1 MLAEYV
7 RFALKSLKS
16 RKLRSWLTMLG
27 IFIGIAAVVALMS
40 LGQGLKN
47 AVTEAFDAM
56 GTDKVMI
63 FPGSSFFS
71 APPGALKTLTL
82 DDVEMIKRVKGVK
95 LVSQM
100 VYRIAPVEF
109 KDEVKYT
116 WATGIPL
123 DNTRKI
129 IEDMQSI
136 VMKEGRMLAAGDRNK
151 AVVGI
156 MFSDGTLFDN
166 KAGVKDKILVNGK
179 RFSIVGVL
187 DRIGNNQDDSQVLIP
202 LEVAREVY
210 DEPDVVDAIIL
221 QVSPGIEPAI
231 VAENIKRAMRRDRGQ
246 KEGEE
251 DFSVQTTEQLMES
264 YSSILDIVQYVLVGI
279 AAISLLVGG
288 VGITNTMYTA
298 VLQRRKEIGIMKAIG
313 AKNSD
318 ILILFLLESGFLGLA
333 GGIIGIIIGV
343 SMSKGV
349 EIISQEYMGQMALQV
364 TFPFSLIFGA
374 MAFSYIVGSLA
385 GILPAMQAAK
395 MHPVDAL
402 RS

>member
-1 MLAEYV
+1 
-7 RFALKSLKS
+7 
-16 RKLRSWLTMLG
+16 
-27 IFIGIAAVVALMS
+27 
-40 LGQGLKN
+40 
-47 AVTEAFDAM
+47 
-56 GTDKVMI
+56 
-63 FPGSSFFS
+63 
-71 APPGALKTLTL
+71 
-82 DDVEMIKRVKGVK
+82 
-95 LVSQM
+95 
-100 VYRIAPVEF
+100 
-109 KDEVKYT
+109 
-116 WATGIPL
+116 
-123 DNTRKI
+123 
-129 IEDMQSI
+129 
-136 VMKEGRMLAAGDRNK
+136 
-151 AVVGI
+151 
-156 MFSDGTLFDN
+156 
-166 KAGVKDKILVNGK
+166 
-179 RFSIVGVL
+179 
-187 DRIGNNQDDSQVLIP
+187 
-202 LEVAREVY
+202 
-210 DEPDVVDAIIL
+210 
-221 QVSPGIEPAI
+221 
-231 VAENIKRAMRRDRGQ
+231 MRRDRGQ

>member
-136 VMKEGRMLAAGDRNK
+136 VMKEGRMLAAGDRNN

-251 DFSVQTTEQLMES
+251 DFSVQTTEQLMDS
-264 YSSILDIVQYVLVGI
+264 YGSILDIVQYVLVGI

-349 EIISQEYMGQMALQV
+349 EIISQQYMGQMALQV

-374 MAFSYIVGSLA
+374 LAFSYIVGSLA